1 MTKKEFDEIT
11 KSIHSDIKSVD
22 TCLYEYYVDLIKYSA
37 YADNG
42 GVKVHTVICT
52 EGRTYIDVIQY
63 TFACIYNSI
72 DKLVKYINDEVKY
85 DKIGEAEIKQLIL
98 QNNPK
103 ITELNAKFL
112 EYKNWEES
120 ITKKVQENTSVEK
133 KENVDYI
140 KSVIF

>member
-120 ITKKVQENTSVEK
+120 ITKKVQENTSAEK
-133 KENVDYI
+133 KENADYI

>member
-42 GVKVHTVICT
+42 GTKVHTVICT

-72 DKLVKYINDEVKY
+72 DKLVKYINDEVKS

-103 ITELNAKFL
+103 ITELNAKFF

-133 KENVDYI
+133 KENADYI

>member
-72 DKLVKYINDEVKY
+72 DKLVKYIIDEVKY

-133 KENVDYI
+133 KENADYI

>member
-133 KENVDYI
+133 KENADYI